1 MGLMKKP
8 WMGLG
13 APLKHEYRVSLRHAI
28 AADIAIANRFAAQ
41 AEGRR
46 VQAHAL
52 FGNLFGEFQ
61 PWGIGPGWG
70 AAAQHLFPTGG
81 GIFLSPPRVSPP
93 KSGPRQRQ
101 HGSFVVAGKQ
111 RHTIVS

>member
-28 AADIAIANRFAAQ
+28 AADLAIVNRFAAQ

-61 PWGIGPGWG
+61 SWEIGHGWG
-70 AAAQHLFPTGG
+70 ATAQHFVQLGVGFLLSLPG
-81 GIFLSPPRVSPP
+81 LSPPKIRRGHDLN
-93 KSGPRQRQ
+93 SGTQ
-101 HGSFVVAGKQ
+101 
-111 RHTIVS
+111 